1 MQLDTRKFI
10 LFEACLLA
18 GSLMTSCVFMFIVHT
33 FINPE
38 FSASDWAWI
47 IFTCSPFLVAGIV
60 TWRFATHDHWKHLSL
75 LQLLNNVLI
84 TFFVVAIF
92 SLGEQDD
99 MALGFMTLFALLSI
113 ASSLIPTPLC
123 CFMYHRLLK

>member
-47 IFTCSPFLVAGIV
+47 IFTCPPFLVAGIV

-84 TFFVVAIF
+84 TFFVVAI
-92 SLGEQDD
+92 SHLANKTIWPW
-99 MALGFMTLFALLSI
+99 AL
-113 ASSLIPTPLC
+113 
-123 CFMYHRLLK
+123 

>member
-47 IFTCSPFLVAGIV
+47 IFTCPPFLVAGIV
-60 TWRFATHDHWKHLSL
+60 TWRTRRYGLGLYDTLCFAVNSILINPNTTVL
-75 LQLLNNVLI
+75 LHVP
-84 TFFVVAIF
+84 
-92 SLGEQDD
+92 S
-99 MALGFMTLFALLSI
+99 FA
-113 ASSLIPTPLC
+113 
-123 CFMYHRLLK
+123 